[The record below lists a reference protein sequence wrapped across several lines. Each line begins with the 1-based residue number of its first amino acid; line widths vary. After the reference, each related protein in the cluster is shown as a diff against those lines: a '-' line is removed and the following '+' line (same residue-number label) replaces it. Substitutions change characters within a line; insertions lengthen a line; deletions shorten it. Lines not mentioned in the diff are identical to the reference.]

1 MKATKLPSGNWRV
14 QVMRDRVTHSFTSHK
29 KEDAIKMAS
38 AFIAGED
45 YHDREGITVEEALWQ
60 YVESKRN
67 VLSPTTIRQYE
78 RYIENGFASL
88 KTIPV
93 RRLTSLDVQQSINA
107 ETGRKRERGDSTVS
121 AKYVKNEFSF
131 LAAAVKLARPEFALR
146 VTLPKQ
152 VKTFRDLPD
161 PSEVVK
167 AVKGSDI
174 ELPALLAMWM
184 SLTASEIRG
193 IKVSSIKNG
202 FLVIDETVVQ
212 IDGKAVHKKAGKAYD
227 RNRRLKIPA
236 YLMDLIKET
245 DAWKAGEGYIEPRS
259 GKALSSRF
267 TRIMNKA
274 GYQMR
279 FHDLRHE
286 FASIGSKLLIS
297 QKTLQ
302 EIGGW
307 SNPQTLTNVYQHS
320 FEADRQKSEKAIDK
334 YFNSLLV

>member
-1 MKATKLPSGNWRV
+1 
-14 QVMRDRVTHSFTSHK
+14 MRDKVTHSFTAHK

-38 AFIAGED
+38 AFIAGEE

-93 RRLTSLDVQQSINA
+93 RRLTSLDVQQSINTESA
-107 ETGRKRERGDSTVS
+107 RKRERGGSTVS

-131 LAAAVKLARPEFALR
+131 LAAAIKLARPEFALR

-152 VKTFRDLPD
+152 VKTFKDLPE
-161 PSEVVK
+161 PSEVIS
-167 AVKGSDI
+167 AVKGTDI
-174 ELPALLAMWM
+174 ELPALLAMWL

-193 IKVSSIKNG
+193 IKVSSIRNG
-202 FLVIDETVVQ
+202 ILTIDETVVQ
-212 IDGKAVHKKAGKAYD
+212 VDGKAVHKKAGKAYD

-236 YLMDLIKET
+236 YVMDLIKNT
-245 DAWKAGEGYIEPRS
+245 DSWHSGEGYIEPRS

-267 TRIMNKA
+267 TRVMKNA
-274 GYQMR
+274 GYDMR
-279 FHDLRHE
+279 FHDLRHL
-286 FASIGSKLLIS
+286 FASVGSRLNIS
-297 QKTLQ
+297 QKVLQ
-302 EIGGW
+302 EMGGW
-307 SNPQTLTNVYQHS
+307 SNPQTLTNVYQHT
-320 FEADRQKSEKAIDK
+320 FETDRKKSEKAIDK